1 MLIVSPCKATTGSNH
16 IVDVLLLDWLAV
28 LTLSRARM
36 VRRVV
41 FLIVGHQGQVL
52 ALLNLLPLPSSPT
65 SAV

>member
-1 MLIVSPCKATTGSNH
+1 MLTVSTSKASTGSNH
-16 IVDVLLLDWLAV
+16 TVAVLQLDWLAV